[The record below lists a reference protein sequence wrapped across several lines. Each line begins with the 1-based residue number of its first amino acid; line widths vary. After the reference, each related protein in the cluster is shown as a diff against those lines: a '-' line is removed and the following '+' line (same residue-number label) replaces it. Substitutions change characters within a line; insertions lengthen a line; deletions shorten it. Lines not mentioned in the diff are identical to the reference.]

1 MSFFRALRVYVV
13 QDLDVLALGARLS
26 FAGII
31 FRSLNDLAAAQ
42 HNSRGPPS
50 DPTS

>member
-1 MSFFRALRVYVV
+1 MLF
-13 QDLDVLALGARLS
+13 ALGAPLS

-31 FRSLNDLAAAQ
+31 LRSLNDLPAAQ
-42 HNSRGPPS
+42 HNSRGLPS